1 MQVRVLSGAPL
12 LRRNQMPKVS
22 TSMQKLCDLR
32 EGVLVELRQREREIE
47 ALRNKLKGVDAAIAA
62 VGGQPQVAATR
73 RNRNVKQTVMDLI
86 VDAGQKG
93 ITAIEV
99 VERAAIVGRQL
110 DRPSVSSLL
119 SRLKR
124 EGVLSFNG
132 ERYFPVSSRGVESAP
147 GLKVVNS

>member
-1 MQVRVLSGAPL
+1 
-12 LRRNQMPKVS
+12 MPKVS
-22 TSMQKLCDLR
+22 ANMQKLCDLR

-132 ERYFPVSSRGVESAP
+132 ERYFPASSRDIESAP

>member
-1 MQVRVLSGAPL
+1 
-12 LRRNQMPKVS
+12 MPKVS
-22 TSMQKLCDLR
+22 ANMQKLCDLR

-47 ALRNKLKGVDAAIAA
+47 ALRNKLKGIEASIAA
-62 VGGQPQVAATR
+62 VGGQPQIEARR

-86 VDAGQKG
+86 VDAGQRG

-99 VERAAIVGRQL
+99 VERAALAGRQL

-132 ERYFPVSSRGVESAP
+132 ERYFPASGREIESAP
-147 GLKVVNS
+147 GLKIVGA

>member
-1 MQVRVLSGAPL
+1 
-12 LRRNQMPKVS
+12 MPKVS
-22 TSMQKLCDLR
+22 ANMQKLCDLR

-62 VGGQPQVAATR
+62 VGGQPQAAATR
-73 RNRNVKQTVMDLI
+73 RNRNVKQTVMELI

-99 VERAAIVGRQL
+99 VERAAIAGRQL

-132 ERYFPVSSRGVESAP
+132 ERYFPASSREVENAP